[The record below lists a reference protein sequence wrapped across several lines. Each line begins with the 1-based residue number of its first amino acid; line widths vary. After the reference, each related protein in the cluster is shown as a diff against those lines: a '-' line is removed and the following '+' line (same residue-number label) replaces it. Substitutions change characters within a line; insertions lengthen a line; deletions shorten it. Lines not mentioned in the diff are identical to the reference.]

1 MLLELLQIV
10 VQYYL
15 LFICFLIK
23 YAKVSVK
30 TKQEVNKIIRVNNF
44 IL

>member
-30 TKQEVNKIIRVNNF
+30 TRTTLEVNKYKMM
-44 IL
+44 